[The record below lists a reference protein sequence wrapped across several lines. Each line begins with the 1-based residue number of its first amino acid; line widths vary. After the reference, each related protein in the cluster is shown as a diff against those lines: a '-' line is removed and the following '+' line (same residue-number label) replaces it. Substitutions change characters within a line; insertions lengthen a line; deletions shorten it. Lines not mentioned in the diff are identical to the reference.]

1 MSYHRI
7 LDTRSKAHNQHLF
20 FKQTSEA
27 SLVVKDASE
36 ASLVV
41 KDALLVKS
49 LRIKA

>member
-1 MSYHRI
+1 MEPKMSYHRI

-27 SLVVKDASE
+27 SLA
-36 ASLVV
+36 V